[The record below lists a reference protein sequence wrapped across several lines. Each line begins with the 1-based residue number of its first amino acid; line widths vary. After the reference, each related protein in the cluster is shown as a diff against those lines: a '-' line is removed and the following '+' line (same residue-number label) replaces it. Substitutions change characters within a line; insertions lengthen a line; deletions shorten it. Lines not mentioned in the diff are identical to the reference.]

1 MLTVRVGASKR
12 VCHYEKETALAQ
24 KKAKSAAKTPAK
36 KVALPPKVV
45 ASKSVKATSKKV
57 AAKIPAGKGKKGKG
71 GDVSAPRPSAPPR
84 GDGLFLGPLP
94 DKPLPRATKLPT
106 PDEALNKRAM
116 EQVLTV
122 GVGRGVVGEGS
133 LKGRL
138 VVHNGFPYL
147 EVIGRDKRELYFL
160 LQGPDQE
167 VLPAYVDNK
176 VSVGGLIR
184 RTHNY
189 GGTVDVRK
197 YSAKKPEQEVAEVKA
212 PEDKLRFLS
221 PGEVEQI
228 SAAGMGA
235 GMKGYATMRGTLEMT
250 GEDFFL
256 VVSNAGTRAQVSFAL
271 EGKGSK
277 GLKRNV
283 GQMVRVTGVIEKTSG
298 WGGTVQVE
306 SCEPRGIE
314 FKGVT
319 REAMSVVGIDG
330 KGDGGQVEL
339 KVNDGLSVKLQERAG
354 FIWAIE
360 PTMAKRVSLRESN
373 FHLHGGGPA
382 VREFFFTPRNP
393 GMHEIDFFLAKAFTP
408 TQVTKTFKLAVHVKP
423 GELA

>member
-1 MLTVRVGASKR
+1 MAK
-12 VCHYEKETALAQ
+12 Q
-24 KKAKSAAKTPAK
+24 KAKSAAKKSKKATAK
-36 KVALPPKVV
+36 PTKVV
-45 ASKSVKATSKKV
+45 AAKRPAAAPAKVSAKKAAPGK
-57 AAKIPAGKGKKGKG
+57 AASAKGKAS
-71 GDVSAPRPSAPPR
+71 VPEPRPSVPPR
-84 GDGLFLGPLP
+84 GDGIFLGPLP

-106 PDEALNKRAM
+106 PVELLNKREM

-122 GVGRGVVGEGS
+122 GAGRGVVGEGS
-133 LKGRL
+133 LKGKL
-138 VVHNGFPYL
+138 VVNNGFPYL

-176 VSVGGLIR
+176 VSISGLIR

-197 YSAKKPEQEVAEVKA
+197 YSAKKPEQEVVEVKA

-228 SAAGMGA
+228 SHPGMGA

-256 VVSNAGTRAQVSFAL
+256 VVSNAGTRAQVSFGL
-271 EGKGSK
+271 EGKGAK
-277 GLKRNV
+277 GLKRLV
-283 GQMVRVTGVIEKTSG
+283 GQLVRVTGVVEKSSG
-298 WGGTVQVE
+298 WGGSIQVE
-306 SCEPRGIE
+306 SCEPRGVE
-314 FKGVT
+314 FKSVT
-319 REAMSVVGIDG
+319 REAMSVIDVDG
-330 KGDGGQVEL
+330 RGEGGQVEL
-339 KVNDGLSVKLQERAG
+339 KVNDGLSVRLQERAG

-373 FHLHGGGPA
+373 FELQGGGPA

-393 GMHEIDFFLAKAFTP
+393 GLHEVDFFLAKAFIP
-408 TQVTKTFKLAVHVKP
+408 TQVTKTYKLSVQVKP
-423 GELA
+423 VELSP